1 MRSFHTQ
8 RSSEKDTELK
18 GWLLKMRWRIILSG
32 ISGSAMPVAGLLL
45 FVHFSF
51 TGVIEDMI
59 NNENI
64 SYGRNTAHHI
74 EWNIKSDIAY
84 GRAYAARPYLLAGLQ
99 RGDKKEMNMH
109 LRDLVRNANSIE
121 RAFIASPKGVLLA
134 DYPHDPLVIGKNFS
148 YRDWYKGVSKNW
160 KPYVSEFF
168 MRKARP
174 QRYLFNIAVPMKT
187 HDGNILGILVMQ
199 PREDYIKNAIGEVE
213 LGSGFIYVVDK
224 KGILIYHP
232 EYKADRIT
240 DFSNVPVVEKVKKGL
255 KGVERMFDP
264 VKNEIMLTSYYPV
277 EGWGWGVVVQ
287 RPIGDVFARVREIT
301 LCLFVFTGVM
311 LLMGGFFAYK
321 GAGLLDTTRRLSDKL
336 SSSNEELQVM
346 NEELQ
351 AMNEEI
357 QSQQK
362 ELAEANIRLA
372 EASRAKSDFLANMS
386 HELRTPLN
394 SILGFSEVL
403 QDELYGKLNE
413 KQKIY
418 AENIYASGKH
428 LLDLINDILDL
439 SKVESGK
446 MELELSAFLLRDVL
460 NMSMTLLKE
469 KAMKHGIT
477 LAVDIDTEADIE
489 IEADERK
496 LKQIMFNLLSN
507 AVKFTTDGGS
517 VRVSARKV
525 HSSQITVHGQEE
537 VSGEPSTVNRELA
550 DFIEISVSD
559 TGIGIKPEDM
569 PRLFKEFSQVE
580 SAYEK
585 KYEGTGLGLA
595 LTKRFVELHGGS
607 IWAESKWGKGSKFT
621 FIMPVKQPVETV
633 PAYSGEGDK
642 TLRGRCALIIDD
654 DLRAIQIM
662 EDALRAEGV
671 AVVKASNGRD
681 GLEAARRQPPD
692 FIVLDLMMPG
702 MSGFEAADA
711 LHSMDKTSSIPIII
725 LTAMSLSHADKL
737 RLKGKVQYIEE
748 KGSLLRERFITEVKK
763 ILGR

>member
-1 MRSFHTQ
+1 MRSFHIQ
-8 RSSEKDTELK
+8 RSSEKGPELK
-18 GWLLKMRWRIILSG
+18 GWLLRKRWRIILSG
-32 ISGSAMPVAGLLL
+32 IIGSAIPVVGLLL

-51 TGVIEDMI
+51 TGIIEDMI

-64 SYGRNTAHHI
+64 SYTGNVARHI
-74 EWNIKSDIAY
+74 EWKLKSDIAY

-99 RGDKKEMNMH
+99 RGDKKEMTMH
-109 LRDLVRNANSIE
+109 LKDLVKNSYTIE
-121 RAFIASPKGVLLA
+121 RAFIASPKGILLA
-134 DYPHDPLVIGKNFS
+134 AEDPLAIGKDLS

-160 KPYVSEFF
+160 TPYVSEFF
-168 MRKARP
+168 LRVGKP
-174 QRYLFNIAVPMKT
+174 QRYLFVIAVPIKAQ
-187 HDGNILGILVMQ
+187 DGSILGILGMM
-199 PREDYIKNAIGEVE
+199 PKEDYIKNATGEAG

-224 KGILIYHP
+224 NGNLIYHP

-240 DFSNVPVVEKVKKGL
+240 DFSNIPVVEKVRKGL
-255 KGVERMFDP
+255 KGVERILDP
-264 VKNEIMLTSYYPV
+264 VKKEAMLSAYYPV
-277 EGWGWGVVVQ
+277 EAWGWGVIVQ
-287 RPIGDVFARVREIT
+287 RPEGDVFARTRAVT
-301 LCLFVFTGVM
+301 SCLFAFAGLM
-311 LLMGGFFAYK
+311 LFMGGFFAYK

-351 AMNEEI
+351 AMNEELET
-357 QSQQK
+357 QQR
-362 ELAEANIRLA
+362 ELNKANVKL
-372 EASRAKSDFLANMS
+372 EEVSRAKSDFLANMS

-403 QDELYGKLNE
+403 HDELYGSLNE

-428 LLDLINDILDL
+428 LLNLINDILDL

-446 MELELSAFLLRDVL
+446 MELDLSAFLLRDVL

-469 KAMKHGIT
+469 KAIKHGIR
-477 LAVDIDTEADIE
+477 LAVDIDVEADIE

-507 AVKFTTDGGS
+507 AVKFTDDGGS
-517 VRVSARKV
+517 VSVRARGTKDEGRETRDESVLHPSEAVV
-525 HSSQITVHGQEE
+525 HR
-537 VSGEPSTVNRELA
+537 PS
-550 DFIEISVSD
+550 FIEISVTD

-569 PRLFKEFSQVE
+569 SKLFKEFSQIE
-580 SAYEK
+580 SSYEK

-607 IWAESKWGKGSKFT
+607 ILAESKWGKGSKFT
-621 FIMPVKQPVETV
+621 FIMPVKQPVEAV

-642 TLRGRCALIIDD
+642 TLRGRRALIIDD
-654 DLRAIQIM
+654 DPGAIQIM

-681 GLEAARRQPPD
+681 GIEAARRQPPD

-711 LHSMDKTSSIPIII
+711 LHSTDKTSSIPIII
-725 LTAMSLSHADKL
+725 LTAMSLSHADKQRL
-737 RLKGKVQYIEE
+737 RGKVQYVEE
-748 KGSLLRERFITEVKK
+748 KGSLSRDRFIAEVKK
-763 ILGR
+763 ILGM

>member
-1 MRSFHTQ
+1 MKQ
-8 RSSEKDTELK
+8 
-18 GWLLKMRWRIILSG
+18 WLLQKRWRIVLTG
-32 ISGSAMPVAGLLL
+32 IIGSAIPVVAISF

-51 TGVIEDMI
+51 TGILEDMI

-64 SYGRNTAHHI
+64 SYGRNAAHHI
-74 EWNIKSDIAY
+74 EWKLKTHVAY
-84 GRAYAARPYLLAGLQ
+84 GRAYATRPYLLAGLQ

-109 LRDLVRNANSIE
+109 LKDLIKNSHTID
-121 RAFIASPKGVLLA
+121 RTFIASPKGVLLA

-160 KPYVSEFF
+160 EPYISEFF

-174 QRYLFNIAVPMKT
+174 QRYLFNIAIPMKA
-187 HDGNILGILVMQ
+187 HDGEIIGILVMQ
-199 PREDYIKNAIGEVE
+199 PHEDYIKNAIGEVE

-362 ELAEANIRLA
+362 ELAEANMRLD

-394 SILGFSEVL
+394 SIIGFSEVL
-403 QDELYGKLNE
+403 HDELYGKLNE

-446 MELELSAFLLRDVL
+446 MELELSTFLLRDVL

-469 KAMKHGIT
+469 KAMKHGIKLT
-477 LAVDIDTEADIE
+477 LDIDTDSDIE

-496 LKQIMFNLLSN
+496 LKQIMFNLLNN
-507 AVKFTTDGGS
+507 AVKFTPDELS
-517 VRVSARKV
+517 VHVHARRV
-525 HSSQITVHGQEE
+525 HSSQFTDH
-537 VSGEPSTVNRELA
+537 S
-550 DFIEISVSD
+550 
-559 TGIGIKPEDM
+559 
-569 PRLFKEFSQVE
+569 SQ
-580 SAYEK
+580 
-585 KYEGTGLGLA
+585 
-595 LTKRFVELHGGS
+595 
-607 IWAESKWGKGSKFT
+607 
-621 FIMPVKQPVETV
+621 
-633 PAYSGEGDK
+633 
-642 TLRGRCALIIDD
+642 
-654 DLRAIQIM
+654 
-662 EDALRAEGV
+662 
-671 AVVKASNGRD
+671 
-681 GLEAARRQPPD
+681 
-692 FIVLDLMMPG
+692 
-702 MSGFEAADA
+702 
-711 LHSMDKTSSIPIII
+711 
-725 LTAMSLSHADKL
+725 
-737 RLKGKVQYIEE
+737 
-748 KGSLLRERFITEVKK
+748 
-763 ILGR
+763 